1 MISTP
6 VLDAIT
12 GDTSSDGQEK
22 AVGLLPDRS
31 RGALVLLNLREKGR
45 RVKVAAAI

>member
-12 GDTSSDGQEK
+12 GDTSSDGQEQT
-22 AVGLLPDRS
+22 VGS
-31 RGALVLLNLREKGR
+31 SQIALVAHWCFSTSGR
-45 RVKVAAAI
+45 RAGE